1 MDNKIQVV
9 NWNISYM
16 GNHESKLEFLF
27 SLLQNNYCVLLQEV
41 KPHVYEYIKSKFQDN
56 TILYSLNYRTPSTF
70 DSDARKL
77 GVMIILSKN
86 MSVKESGVIERNIFP
101 DRTLYAT
108 VSIGGKALKILSL
121 HSITGCSYYR
131 AKSVQYDSFTEF
143 IDTYSPDV
151 IGIDANEPQIDSY
164 DIEKMKF
171 FDNGKG
177 AQIFF
182 HEVKSKGLCDT
193 FVKHKNITY
202 CEEGKPITISHYVK
216 RKGAVRY
223 DYLFS
228 NNNLKI
234 ESCEYFYNEAI
245 KAGSDHAAIVAEFVI

>member
-1 MDNKIQVV
+1 MNNKIQVV

-16 GNHESKLEFLF
+16 GNHESKLDFLF
-27 SLLQNNYCVLLQEV
+27 SLLHDDHCVLLQEV
-41 KPHVYEYIKSKFQDN
+41 KPHLYEYIKSKYQDN
-56 TILYSLNYRTPSTF
+56 TILYSLNYRTPSKF

-86 MSVKESGVIERNIFP
+86 ISVIESGVIERNVFP

-108 VSIGGKALKILSL
+108 VDIGGKELKILAL

-131 AKSVQYDSFTEF
+131 AKSVQYDSFAEF

-164 DIEKMKF
+164 DIKKMKF
-171 FDNGKG
+171 FDNGNG
-177 AQIFF
+177 AQTFF
-182 HEVKSKGLCDT
+182 QEVIIKGLCDT
-193 FVKHKNITY
+193 FVKYKNIVD
-202 CEEGKPITISHYVK
+202 CDEGKPITISHNVK

-223 DYLFS
+223 DFLFS
-228 NNNLKI
+228 RNDFEI
-234 ESCEYFYNEAI
+234 ARCEYLYDKAI